1 MKIYQ
6 LEDAKAGVIFR
17 KTSPKLYKAIK
28 DELKKVE
35 KGKTISMG
43 FIDAMH
49 EAGIVPDGCPFFNP
63 LILDMDMCLA
73 IIISNKMQIDLS
85 DMDKI
90 RSEFIKLFNK
100 NDNSG
105 EEISE
110 DNILKKLLS
119 EEDDSKDRQPIS
131 HWTKDV
137 SKYEFGDKS
146 FYDDMFDDDV
156 ETEDEALEECHIY
169 HIKNPKDLFKYKGVA
184 LAYYYYCH
192 EYYIAT
198 KYILDDFL
206 DRTYTDVTRGKE
218 ILPATLTV

>member
-43 FIDAMH
+43 FIDAMY

-90 RSEFIKLFNK
+90 RSEFIELFNE
-100 NDNSG
+100 NVNSG

-110 DNILKKLLS
+110 DNILRKLLS
-119 EEDDSKDRQPIS
+119 EEDDSKGRQPIS

-137 SKYEFGDKS
+137 SKYEFEDKS
-146 FYDDMFDDDV
+146 FYDDMFDDGD

-169 HIKNPKDLFKYKGVA
+169 HIKNPRDLFKYKNVA

-206 DRTYTDVTRGKE
+206 DRTYIDVTRGKE

>member
-35 KGKTISMG
+35 KGKTISTG
-43 FIDAMH
+43 FIDAMY

-85 DMDKI
+85 DMDKF
-90 RSEFIKLFNK
+90 RSEFIELFNE
-100 NDNSG
+100 NVNSG
-105 EEISE
+105 EEIPE

-119 EEDDSKDRQPIS
+119 DDKALKDRQPIS

-137 SKYEFGDKS
+137 SEYEFGDKN
-146 FYDDMFDDDV
+146 FFDDMFDDGD
-156 ETEDEALEECHIY
+156 ETEDEALEECQIY
-169 HIKNPKDLFKYKGVA
+169 HIKNPRDLFKYKSVA

-198 KYILDDFL
+198 QCLLDDFL
-206 DRTYTDVTRGKE
+206 DRTYIDVTRGKE
-218 ILPATLTV
+218 ISPETLTV